1 MSASQHAPEDGN
13 HAIGMIVEGE
23 HVIIRFQHPI
33 TFLKLDPQ
41 NAMEIAGGLVKASLE
56 CKTKA
61 PVDASVV
68 QKLLADTKK
77 DIKIDQAR
85 EVLINRM
92 ILMLNS
98 FATSNKP
105 IDWKAR
111 QVVDTILVEVT

>member
-1 MSASQHAPEDGN
+1 MSAHPPSDGN

-68 QKLLADTKK
+68 AKLLADTKR

-92 ILMLNS
+92 MIMLRNFEGS
-98 FATSNKP
+98 PK
-105 IDWKAR
+105 DLQWRAR